1 MTGFMFSATWV
12 RLFWAHSSEL
22 SWWVLWKLRIQKFDN
37 QKESSV
43 FYHVSSHSNHGNY
56 YLYLYWWSDSGGTL
70 PALPAWG
77 PKFKPQNHHHHQH
90 QKPKNSIFINQWEN
104 TEKLHLRLIA
114 GLFGCSR
121 NTLWDVTFKWLL
133 ISVTFII

>member
-12 RLFWAHSSEL
+12 TLFWAHSSEL
-22 SWWVLWKLRIQKFDN
+22 SWCVLWKLRIQKFDN

-43 FYHVSSHSNHGNY
+43 FYHVSSPSSHGNY
-56 YLYLYWWSDSGGTL
+56 YLYLYWQSDSGGTL
-70 PALPAWG
+70 PALPAWD
-77 PKFKPQNHHHHQH
+77 PEFKPQNHHHQH
-90 QKPKNSIFINQWEN
+90 QNPKNSIFIKQWEN
-104 TEKLHLRLIA
+104 TETLHLRLIV

-121 NTLWDVTFKWLL
+121 YTFWDVTFKWLL